1 MNKDFLKLA
10 GRVVSANAA
19 DQSVLI
25 ESTESTNRLR
35 VYADSKAF
43 QRLNNSLLSV
53 QFKGVKGK
61 KLTGT
66 FYIQGRVLMGCTFNP
81 PSLLDIARAFGA
93 VKYSPEHPK

>member
-1 MNKDFLKLA
+1 MSNDFLKLT
-10 GRVVSANAA
+10 GRVVSVNAA

-25 ESTESTNRLR
+25 ESTEKSNRLR
-35 VYADSKAF
+35 VYAGSKAF
-43 QRLNNSLLSV
+43 KRLNRSV
-53 QFKGVKGK
+53 QSAWFNGAKGK
-61 KLTGT
+61 ELTGT